1 VGLRIFLASRE
12 IFMSTIEIYVF
23 EGCPYCEDALALLE
37 ERDMAF
43 EKIVVD
49 RSDTAKRE
57 ELAERSGMRTFPQIF
72 HGEDLIGGFS
82 ELSALDK
89 ERGLNH
95 LR

>member
-1 VGLRIFLASRE
+1 
-12 IFMSTIEIYVF
+12 MSTVQIYVF
-23 EGCPYCEDALALLE
+23 EGCPYCRSALALLE
-37 ERDMAF
+37 ERDIRF
-43 EKIVVD
+43 EKTVVE

-72 HGEDLIGGFS
+72 HGEELIGGFS

-89 ERGLNH
+89 ERGLDH